1 MNSKMSKNVFYGD
14 LQEAGKYAELEQ
26 RLMGESNLPGP
37 RANLG
42 AASAFAD
49 AFASDR
55 VTDEAWEL
63 VVAWSVKPETE
74 APTDD
79 AREFLPF
86 CALQAMGSYYRYAE
100 PARREI
106 ILERCRAAMNDARWR
121 MREAAAMALQRIGE
135 QDFSAL
141 RALFD
146 GMKSTANAL
155 EQRAFVAAL
164 AHPPMLK
171 EQANVLYALEL
182 SEEILDQIA
191 ARQTRYGAEEFRVLS
206 KGLEYALSVFVER
219 APEAGFK
226 MLAKFAVTDD
236 KRMQKIVKSN
246 LGKARLAKKFSQDVE
261 RIQVL
266 MNA

>member
-121 MREAAAMALQRIGE
+121 MREAAAMALQRIGSRT
-135 QDFSAL
+135 SA
-141 RALFD
+141 RSAHC
-146 GMKSTANAL
+146 ST
-155 EQRAFVAAL
+155 E
-164 AHPPMLK
+164 
-171 EQANVLYALEL
+171 
-182 SEEILDQIA
+182 
-191 ARQTRYGAEEFRVLS
+191 
-206 KGLEYALSVFVER
+206 
-219 APEAGFK
+219 
-226 MLAKFAVTDD
+226 
-236 KRMQKIVKSN
+236 
-246 LGKARLAKKFSQDVE
+246 
-261 RIQVL
+261 
-266 MNA
+266 